1 MAEQRLMS
9 FVTKTIIYISAKRS
23 HRSMNV
29 LYPVRNADI
38 PIVHESDGVH
48 VRLQSIRI
56 ASEIDGLFH
65 PYVFEQVS

>member
-1 MAEQRLMS
+1 
-9 FVTKTIIYISAKRS
+9 
-23 HRSMNV
+23 MNV